1 MLKTIATLTLMALII
16 LLAKMDELV
25 AGLSDVYRAPLNNYC
40 LLISL
45 VRLSCRLLEETIHIL
60 ASNLMNCNH
69 QAGFYS
75 HGQKYM

>member
-1 MLKTIATLTLMALII
+1 MLKTIATLTLMPLII
-16 LLAKMDELV
+16 LLAKKYELV
-25 AGLSDVYRAPLNNYC
+25 AGLRDGSRAPLNNYC

-75 HGQKYM
+75 HGQKNM